1 MTDNLRLD
9 SFENIDFACVDHD
22 RAVRQGVGEVIFAP
36 GKTAEQIVAIAKSL
50 LQSQAESQSE
60 SQSFALATRVSEDQF
75 LEARKLFDQVY
86 YFKQAGI
93 MRFGSMSDQKLDFK
107 VAVLS
112 AGTSDIPVAE
122 EACVFLEHYGAQV
135 SRVFDVGVAG
145 IHRLLARL
153 EEFKQSDA
161 VIVVAGMD
169 GALPS
174 VVGGLLSCP
183 VIAVPTSIGYGTA
196 FGGIAPLM
204 TMLNSCASGVT
215 VVNIDNGF
223 GAAMACLRQANQANK

>member
-1 MTDNLRLD
+1 MTEKVKVAP
-9 SFENIDFACVDHD
+9 FENLDFACVDHD
-22 RAVRQGVGEVIFAP
+22 RAKRQGVSEVIFAP
-36 GKTAEQIVAIAKSL
+36 GKTAEQIVAIAKNL
-50 LQSQAESQSE
+50 LQSEL
-60 SQSFALATRVSEDQF
+60 FALATRVSEDQYVQ
-75 LEARKLFDQVY
+75 AKSLFDQVH
-86 YFKQAGI
+86 YFETAKI
-93 MRFGSMSDQKLDFK
+93 LRFGSMSKRRVDFSCG
-107 VAVLS
+107 VLS

-122 EACVFLEHYGAQV
+122 EAAVFLEHYGVQV

-145 IHRLLARL
+145 IHRLLARTA
-153 EEFKQSDA
+153 EFNTCNA

-196 FGGIAPLM
+196 FGGVAALM

-223 GAAMACLRQANQANK
+223 GAAMAVLRQCNS

>member
-1 MTDNLRLD
+1 MNENIKTGT
-9 SFENIDFACVDHD
+9 FENIEFACVDHD
-22 RAVRQGVGEVIFAP
+22 RALRQGVGEVIFAP
-36 GKTAEQIVAIAKSL
+36 GKTAEQIVAIAISL
-50 LQSQAESQSE
+50 MQ
-60 SQSFALATRVSEDQF
+60 SQSFALATRVTTKQF
-75 LEARKLFDQVY
+75 EEARLLIDQVY
-86 YFKQAGI
+86 YFEKAGI
-93 MRFGSMSDQKLDFK
+93 MRFGAMSEKKLDFK
-107 VAVLS
+107 VGVLS
-112 AGTSDIPVAE
+112 AGTSDIAVAE
-122 EACVFLEHYGAQV
+122 EAAVFLEHYGVQV

-145 IHRLLARL
+145 IHRLLARV
-153 EEFKQSDA
+153 EEFKHSNA

-183 VIAVPTSIGYGTA
+183 VIAVPTSVGYGTA

-223 GAAMACLRQANQANK
+223 GAAMACLRQANSV

>member
-1 MTDNLRLD
+1 MTENVKVAP
-9 SFENIDFACVDHD
+9 FENLDFACVDHD
-22 RAVRQGVGEVIFAP
+22 RATRQGVSEVIFAP
-36 GKTAEQIVAIAKSL
+36 GKTPEQIVAIAKNL
-50 LQSQAESQSE
+50 LQAQP
-60 SQSFALATRVSEDQF
+60 FALATRVSEDQY
-75 LEARKLFDQVY
+75 EQAKSLFEQVY
-86 YFKQAGI
+86 YFETARI
-93 MRFGSMSDQKLDFK
+93 MRFGVKSCRKVDFSCG
-107 VAVLS
+107 VLS

-122 EACVFLEHYGAQV
+122 EAAVFLEHYGVQV

-145 IHRLLARL
+145 IHRLLARVD
-153 EEFKQSDA
+153 EFKSCNA

-196 FGGIAPLM
+196 FGGITALM

-223 GAAMACLRQANQANK
+223 GAAMAVLRQCNS